1 MEVKIPLASRAE
13 QNEADGLGQLG
24 GSRRIRRVV
33 RWPGLST
40 GDEGGEKI
48 RFKRFV
54 EKKTHEDSD

>member
-13 QNEADGLGQLG
+13 QNKADGLGRLG
-24 GSRRIRRVV
+24 GSGRTRRVV
-33 RWPGLST
+33 RWLGLST

-48 RFKRFV
+48 QFKRFV